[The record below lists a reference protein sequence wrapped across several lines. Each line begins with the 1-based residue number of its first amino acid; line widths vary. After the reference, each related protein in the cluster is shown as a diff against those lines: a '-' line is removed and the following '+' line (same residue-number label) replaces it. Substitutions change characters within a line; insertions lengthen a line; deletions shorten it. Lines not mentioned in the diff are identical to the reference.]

1 MRRLVNTLGRLKLLG
16 GAGSVGV
23 GAVTTHTLPVSPG
36 VESEGMK
43 YFAVHYQYPDGSDE
57 IVRLRPEHRAWLST
71 LAETDRLV
79 GSGPYVDGQG
89 GALIVIRMSD
99 TATLRDAEE
108 LMDNDPFT
116 REGVLA
122 GREVREWKPVL
133 NVFRS
138 PTDEC

>member
-1 MRRLVNTLGRLKLLG
+1 
-16 GAGSVGV
+16 
-23 GAVTTHTLPVSPG
+23 
-36 VESEGMK
+36 MK
-43 YFAVHYQYPDGSDE
+43 YFAVHYQYPDGAEE
-57 IVRLRPEHRAWLST
+57 IVRLRPEHRAWLAT

-79 GSGPYVDGQG
+79 GSGPYIDGQG

-99 TATLRDAEE
+99 TATLRDAEK

-116 REGVLA
+116 RDGALT
-122 GREVREWKPVL
+122 GRVVREWKPVL